1 MQDELD
7 RWIDGALA
15 TYSSAEPLAGLE
27 ERILHRVRRPRRWWW
42 GLAIPAAAA
51 IALAVAIPRRQTLD
65 LPLPVPPPAVAV
77 VEARPAPPPVQ
88 RHRAIAAALPKLA
101 SFPSASPLTAE
112 ERLLLQFAR
121 SHAEELVNRPPA
133 DEIEI
138 KPIEIAPLQ
147 SDGSE

>member
-7 RWIDGALA
+7 GWVDGALA
-15 TYSSAEPLAGLE
+15 SYSSAEPLAGLE
-27 ERILHRVRRPRRWWW
+27 QRILSRVRRPRRWWW

-51 IALAVAIPRRQTLD
+51 IVAVVAIPRRQTLD
-65 LPLPVPPPAVAV
+65 VPMPVPPPAVAA

-88 RHRAIAAALPKLA
+88 RHRVIAAPLPKQA

-112 ERLLLQFAR
+112 ERLLLQLAR
-121 SHAEELVNRPPA
+121 NHPEELLTPA
-133 DEIEI
+133 VVDEIEI

-147 SDGSE
+147 SDGGQ